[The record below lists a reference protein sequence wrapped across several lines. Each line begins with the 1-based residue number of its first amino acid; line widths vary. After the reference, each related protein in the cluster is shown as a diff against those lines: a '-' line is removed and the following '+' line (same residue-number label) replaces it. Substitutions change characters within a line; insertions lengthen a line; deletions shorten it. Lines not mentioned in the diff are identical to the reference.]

1 MKVGDLQ
8 AVLFDLDGVLT
19 DTASVHERAWGRL
32 FSDVLV
38 DPVAPYTTTDYF
50 AHIDGKP
57 RHEGV
62 RAVLESRG
70 LDAPADYVDALG
82 KRKNAMFLAELD
94 EHGAR
99 VFPGAVA
106 LLNWLDHRA
115 TPKAV
120 VSSSRN
126 AEAVLRAAGLRQ
138 LIDLVVDGN
147 TALARGIAG
156 KPAPDTYLYAA
167 HCLDADPARAVVVE
181 DATSGTRSG
190 RAGGFHVIGVDRGAG
205 VQARLGAGADVVVD
219 ELDEVFAADR

>member
-1 MKVGDLQ
+1 MKVEDLQ

-19 DTASVHERAWGRL
+19 DTASVHEQAWCRL
-32 FSDVLV
+32 FTEALPDGS
-38 DPVAPYTTTDYF
+38 APYTTADYF
-50 AHIDGKP
+50 THIDGKP
-57 RHEGV
+57 RNEGV

-70 LDAPADYVDALG
+70 LAAPADYVDDLG
-82 KRKNAMFLAELD
+82 NRKNAMFLAELD
-94 EHGAR
+94 EHGAK

-126 AEAVLRAAGLRQ
+126 ADAVLRAAGLRH

-147 TALARGIAG
+147 TALERGIAG

-167 HCLDADPARAVVVE
+167 QCLGADPARAVVVE

-190 RAGGFHVIGVDRGAG
+190 RAGGFHVVGVDRGAG
-205 VQARLGAGADVVVD
+205 RQALLDSGADDVVD
-219 ELDEVFAADR
+219 ELDEVFAEDR